1 MDNLELYN
9 KVRNVPKEAQKP
21 FDNGRFKGT
30 DINPMWRIKTLTEQF
45 GACGIGWY
53 YEVIDQWTETIDGS
67 QDIIANVMIELHIK
81 VDDEWSKGINGIGGS
96 KVASVERKGLY
107 VNDEAFKMATTD
119 AISVACKNLGIGADI
134 YWNSDNDKYID
145 HKKDAFNNDASTS
158 RKSASTS
165 NPKPSTDADDMEQEK
180 KRRDYWRA
188 EIEKYADAHGMSMQE
203 VATDYNLNGRT
214 SSARLMEVFEHMKN
228 PNNTK
233 VFDEQMEDPV
243 DEFASIDEAVPF

>member
-9 KVRNVPKEAQKP
+9 KVRSVPKEAQTP

-30 DINPMWRIKTLTEQF
+30 DINPIWRIKTLTEQF
-45 GACGIGWY
+45 GACGKGWY
-53 YEVIDQWTETIDGS
+53 FKPLSKWSETVSNEVCVFVDG
-67 QDIIANVMIELHIK
+67 ELFVK
-81 VDDEWSKGINGIGGS
+81 YGDEWSEPIYGVGGS
-96 KVASVERKGLY
+96 KLLSQTKRGIAY
-107 VNDEAFKMATTD
+107 VNDEAYKMATTD
-119 AISVACKNLGIGADI
+119 AISVACKNLGVGADI
-134 YWNSDNDKYID
+134 YWENDNDKYID
-145 HKKDAFNNDASTS
+145 HKKDAFNTDASAS
-158 RKSASTS
+158 RKPASTS
-165 NPKPSTDADDMEQEK
+165 NSKPSTDADDMEQEK